1 MNRIFLLLA
10 VAVMTFG
17 CKTKTGENN
26 TKATTMVNWNP
37 PPAGTI
43 VDQYEEKVTE
53 DKINDIYFR
62 VIIKTTD
69 SSKYGHF
76 AVTLE
81 RGGNKNETDIDLP
94 KWYKGAILKPV
105 IKKGTNPYECFL
117 GFDAGDGIFKGFYQI
132 KVDEKKSI
140 VMKQI
145 VGYYQ

>member
-10 VAVMTFG
+10 VVLVMFG
-17 CKTKTGENN
+17 CKTKTTENK
-26 TKATTMVNWNP
+26 TATATHWTP
-37 PPAGTI
+37 PAAGTI

-53 DKINDIYFR
+53 DKINDTYFR
-62 VIIKTTD
+62 VVVKATD

-81 RGGNKNETDIDLP
+81 RGGNKNETEIDLP
-94 KWYKGAILKPV
+94 KWYKGTVLKP
-105 IKKGTNPYECFL
+105 ILKKGTNPYECLL
-117 GFDAGDGIFKGFYQI
+117 GFDAGDGVFKGFYQI